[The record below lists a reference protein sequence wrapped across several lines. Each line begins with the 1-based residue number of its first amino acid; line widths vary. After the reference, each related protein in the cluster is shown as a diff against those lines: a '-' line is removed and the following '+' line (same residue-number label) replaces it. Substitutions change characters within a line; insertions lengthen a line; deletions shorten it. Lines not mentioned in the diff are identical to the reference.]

1 MVRVLILYASLGSGH
16 VSAAEALA
24 QAFSTFPNIDVQCE
38 DALSHANA
46 LYRGLVTRTY
56 EQLSENIPLLY
67 KAFYEGSDIDDLE
80 RSLDNNLAWAKLEKP
95 FFRQLGKMVRDAE
108 PDIIVCVQQIPSRL
122 LNLLDP
128 EDAISPPQY
137 VVVTDAMVHS
147 TWINR
152 GVNGYFLPNEI
163 SKRTLVE
170 RGVDPGL
177 LHVHGIPIDPE
188 ISTPK
193 DRDEVRSRLELD
205 SDVPVVMLL
214 GGGLDAKRVR
224 TIVIDLLENSQPSHL
239 IVAAGRNDTLLE
251 ELEDLDSS
259 ETTRL
264 EKRGFL
270 SSIDDYIVACD
281 LIITKAGGL
290 ITSEILARGT
300 PMVLVDPIPGQ
311 EEENADV
318 IAAAGAGVQI
328 RLPEMVAPA
337 VRFLLEHPERLTQ
350 MRTWALALGKPSAA
364 HDIAEKILA
373 TPIQAQAV
381 EPTSTQASVIQ
392 AV

>member
-259 ETTRL
+259 ETTR
-264 EKRGFL
+264 
-270 SSIDDYIVACD
+270 C
-281 LIITKAGGL
+281 GL
-290 ITSEILARGT
+290 
-300 PMVLVDPIPGQ
+300 
-311 EEENADV
+311 
-318 IAAAGAGVQI
+318 
-328 RLPEMVAPA
+328 
-337 VRFLLEHPERLTQ
+337 RFNHHQ
-350 MRTWALALGKPSAA
+350 GWRT
-364 HDIAEKILA
+364 HYE
-373 TPIQAQAV
+373 
-381 EPTSTQASVIQ
+381 
-392 AV
+392 